1 MWPALEENWKPL
13 ILAAGAGAR
22 IDSEMRILLVEDEP
36 GLRRTTR
43 RVLEREGYQV
53 DEAEDGRTALAMGVG
68 NGHEVIVLDVLLPEL
83 DGIQVC
89 KALRAAGVKTPVLML
104 TALGDIDDRVTG
116 LDSGADDY
124 LGKPF
129 AFKELLARIRAL
141 GRRSTTAEATEQVM
155 RYEDLELDL
164 LRHHA
169 KRGQRRIPLTSTEFR
184 LLEFMIRNK
193 TIVLSRS
200 RILDEVWGFDYD
212 GESNVVD
219 TYVHY
224 LRRKI
229 DDGAGRQLIRTV
241 RGYGY
246 ALGGE

>member
-1 MWPALEENWKPL
+1 MRVL
-13 ILAAGAGAR
+13 I
-22 IDSEMRILLVEDEP
+22 VEDEP
-36 GLRRTTR
+36 GIRKTTR
-43 RVLEREGYQV
+43 RVLEREGYFV
-53 DEAEDGRTALAMGVG
+53 DEAPDGRSGLSQGATG
-68 NGHEVIVLDVLLPEL
+68 EYDVILLDVLLPEL
-83 DGIQVC
+83 DGTQVC
-89 KALRAAGVKTPVLML
+89 KALRAAGIKTPVLML
-104 TALGDIDDRVTG
+104 TALSDIDDRVTG

-129 AFKELLARIRAL
+129 AFKELLARLRAL
-141 GRRSTTAEATEQVM
+141 TRRGPNESAEPTL
-155 RYEDLELDL
+155 RYENLELDL
-164 LRHHA
+164 LRHQA
-169 KRGQRRIPLTSTEFR
+169 RRGERRITLTSTEFR
-184 LLEFMIRNK
+184 LLEFLMRNK
-193 TIVLSRS
+193 TLVLSRS

-229 DDGAGRQLIRTV
+229 DDGEHHQLIRTI

>member
-1 MWPALEENWKPL
+1 MLGR
-13 ILAAGAGAR
+13 GAGAR
-22 IDSEMRILLVEDEP
+22 IETIMRVLLVEDEP
-36 GLRRTTR
+36 SLRRTVR
-43 RVLEREGYQV
+43 RVLEREGYAV
-53 DEAEDGRTALAMGVG
+53 DEAGDGRTGLSMGAA
-68 NGHEVIVLDVLLPEL
+68 NGHDVIVLDVLLPEL
-83 DGIQVC
+83 DGVQVC
-89 KALRAAGVKTPVLML
+89 RALRAAGINTPVLML

-129 AFKELLARIRAL
+129 AFKELLARLRAL
-141 GRRSTTAEATEQVM
+141 GRRNAAAETAEQVL
-155 RYEDLELDL
+155 RHEDLELDL
-164 LRHHA
+164 LRHQA
-169 KRGQRRIPLTSTEFR
+169 KRGGRRIPLTSTEFR
-184 LLEFMIRNK
+184 LLELMIRNR

-200 RILDEVWGFDYD
+200 RILDEVWGLDYD

-229 DDGAGRQLIRTV
+229 DEGEERQLIRTV
-241 RGYGY
+241 RGFGY

>member
-1 MWPALEENWKPL
+1 MRVL
-13 ILAAGAGAR
+13 I
-22 IDSEMRILLVEDEP
+22 VEDEP
-36 GLRRTTR
+36 GIRRTTR

-53 DEAEDGRTALAMGVG
+53 DEAADGRSGLSQGASG
-68 NGHEVIVLDVLLPEL
+68 EYDVILLDVLLPEL
-83 DGIQVC
+83 DGTQVC
-89 KALRAAGVKTPVLML
+89 KALRAAGVATPVLML
-104 TALGDIDDRVTG
+104 TALSDIDDRVTG

-129 AFKELLARIRAL
+129 AFKELLARLRAL
-141 GRRSTTAEATEQVM
+141 TRRGTVGSAEPVLKH
-155 RYEDLELDL
+155 EDLELDL
-164 LRHHA
+164 LRHQA
-169 KRGQRRIPLTSTEFR
+169 RRGQRRITLTTTEFR
-184 LLEFMIRNK
+184 LLEFMMRNK
-193 TIVLSRS
+193 TVVLSRS

-229 DDGAGRQLIRTV
+229 DDGEPRLLIRTV

-246 ALGGE
+246 ALGG

>member
-1 MWPALEENWKPL
+1 
-13 ILAAGAGAR
+13 
-22 IDSEMRILLVEDEP
+22 
-36 GLRRTTR
+36 
-43 RVLEREGYQV
+43 
-53 DEAEDGRTALAMGVG
+53 
-68 NGHEVIVLDVLLPEL
+68 
-83 DGIQVC
+83 
-89 KALRAAGVKTPVLML
+89 ML
-104 TALGDIDDRVTG
+104 TALSDIDDRVTG

-129 AFKELLARIRAL
+129 AFKELLARLRAL
-141 GRRSTTAEATEQVM
+141 TRRGPNETAEPTLK
-155 RYEDLELDL
+155 YENLELDL
-164 LRHHA
+164 LRHQA
-169 KRGQRRIPLTSTEFR
+169 RRGERRITLTSTEFR
-184 LLEFMIRNK
+184 LLEFLMRNK
-193 TIVLSRS
+193 TLVLSRS

-229 DDGAGRQLIRTV
+229 DDGEQRQLIRTI